1 MKFYYT
7 YVLHSL
13 KDDNHYTGYTSNLK
27 GRLKQHNDGEV
38 RSTQYRRPLELV
50 YFEACRSMN
59 DALHREKYLKTA
71 YGKRYLKNRMKN
83 DK

>member
-7 YVLHSL
+7 YVLRSL
-13 KDDNHYTGYTSNLK
+13 KDDNHYTGYTSNLRE
-27 GRLKQHNDGEV
+27 RLKQHDDGEV
-38 RSTQYRRPLELV
+38 RSTKYRRPLELV

-71 YGKRYLKNRMKN
+71 YGKRYLKNRIRN
-83 DK
+83 DE

>member
-7 YVLHSL
+7 YILHSL

-27 GRLKQHNDGEV
+27 NRLKQHNDGEV
-38 RSTQYRRPLELV
+38 RSTQNRRPLELV
-50 YFEACRSMN
+50 YFEACRSMS
-59 DALHREKYLKTA
+59 DALHREKYLKSA
-71 YGKRYLKNRMKN
+71 YGKRYLKNRIKN

>member
-13 KDDNHYTGYTSNLK
+13 KDDNLYTGYTSNLK
-27 GRLKQHNDGEV
+27 ERLKQHNEGEV

-50 YFEACRSMN
+50 YFEACRTKS

>member
-13 KDDNHYTGYTSNLK
+13 KDDNYYTGYTSNLK
-27 GRLKQHNDGEV
+27 ERLKQHNDGEV

-50 YFEACRSMN
+50 YFEACRNMS

-83 DK
+83 DM